1 VSEDCR
7 SSHHERYGGTA
18 LKTTTAALP
27 RPDRQHQSD
36 EDTAVSSFALPDTMI
51 STTGTYVQQQAPLVL
66 DQDGQNANV
75 QLYTYPELA
84 KTPKQA
90 EFGLIAMSE
99 AQYFGTS
106 SLADQDT
113 ITVETQGGEGGG
125 RLDDMLTNRALFSP
139 LRSLNYDVDPELFN
153 AQFSFYDDDFSWLEN
168 GGG

>member
-1 VSEDCR
+1 
-7 SSHHERYGGTA
+7 
-18 LKTTTAALP
+18 
-27 RPDRQHQSD
+27 
-36 EDTAVSSFALPDTMI
+36 MI

-113 ITVETQGGEGGG
+113 ITVETQGGEGGCSPIG
-125 RLDDMLTNRALFSP
+125 PFSA
-139 LRSLNYDVDPELFN
+139 R
-153 AQFSFYDDDFSWLEN
+153 
-168 GGG
+168 

>member
-1 VSEDCR
+1 
-7 SSHHERYGGTA
+7 
-18 LKTTTAALP
+18 
-27 RPDRQHQSD
+27 
-36 EDTAVSSFALPDTMI
+36 
-51 STTGTYVQQQAPLVL
+51 
-66 DQDGQNANV
+66 
-75 QLYTYPELA
+75 LA

-153 AQFSFYDDDFSWLEN
+153 AQLIQFLR
-168 GGG
+168 